1 MALSAVPGDWLEKLN
16 GQNVTHRDL
25 NDILSSINSREI
37 VSKQNQIK
45 KKKRIISFK
54 RSSRIFSK
62 KLHSIK
68 RFGRLLFVLEKI

>member
-1 MALSAVPGDWLEKLN
+1 MFCFSLSAVPGDWLEKLN

-45 KKKRIISFK
+45 KKKKTDYYF
-54 RSSRIFSK
+54 
-62 KLHSIK
+62 
-68 RFGRLLFVLEKI
+68 